1 MARKKK
7 QEEISIVEG
16 KLDSDTV
23 TDLQVMAKDDLI
35 GEVFQDEEDRQF
47 QVKFANGRKGSAL
60 SIEDAVQAII
70 AEYNLHK

>member
-35 GEVFQDEEDRQF
+35 GEIFQDEEDRQF

>member
-35 GEVFQDEEDRQF
+35 GEVFRDEEDRQF

>member
-60 SIEDAVQAII
+60 SIENAVQAII

>member
-35 GEVFQDEEDRQF
+35 GEVFQEEEDRQF